1 MAAASACTIAS
12 STLHTRK
19 SKSRGPD
26 PMLWYPDPS
35 QILESSKKS
44 KDTKTNIM
52 IFRLSIA
59 IIAIII
65 QCLLVIGYWKISS
78 ELDSIKMNLIEIKN
92 NLPTTTTT
100 TTTATTSSTI
110 TSTKTTTAT
119 SMKTTTTTPT
129 CTGCEIGEC
138 GPIWTKWCCNDHED
152 DALKWLKC
160 VESRDN
166 EIEDAKKVE
175 LKKIIE
181 KRRSRALPFILG
193 TIGGILVLAMC
204 CATCDAIA
212 KYNFY
217 KEETKTSKSINNIYQ
232 PKQAKN
238 SHTEAWTTFSVPPV

>member
-1 MAAASACTIAS
+1 MAAAAARTIAS
-12 STLHTRK
+12 STLPTRK

-26 PMLWYPDPS
+26 PKLWYPDPS
-35 QILESSKKS
+35 QIRESSKKS
-44 KDTKTNIM
+44 KDMKTNIM
-52 IFRLSIA
+52 IFRLSIS

-65 QCLLVIGYWKISS
+65 QCLVVIGYWKIGS
-78 ELDSIKMNLIEIKN
+78 ELDSIKMNLIKIKN
-92 NLPTTTTT
+92 NLPTT

-110 TSTKTTTAT
+110 TSTKTATAT
-119 SMKTTTTTPT
+119 SIKTTATTPT

-166 EIEDAKKVE
+166 EIEDAKRVE
-175 LKKIIE
+175 LKKKIE
-181 KRRSRALPFILG
+181 KKRSRALLGTIG

-204 CATCDAIA
+204 CASCDAIA

-217 KEETKTSKSINNIYQ
+217 KEETKTSKYINNIYQ
-232 PKQAKN
+232 LKQAKN
-238 SHTEAWTTFSVPPV
+238 SHTEAWTTFWVPPV

>member
-1 MAAASACTIAS
+1 MAAASSI
-12 STLHTRK
+12 LNMRK
-19 SKSRGPD
+19 SKSRVPD
-26 PMLWYPDPS
+26 TKLWYPDPS
-35 QILESSKKS
+35 QIRESSKKS
-44 KDTKTNIM
+44 KDMKTNIM
-52 IFRLSIA
+52 IFRLSIS

-65 QCLLVIGYWKISS
+65 QCLVVIGYWKIGS

-100 TTTATTSSTI
+100 TATTTSSTI

-119 SMKTTTTTPT
+119 SIKTTATTPT

-166 EIEDAKKVE
+166 EIEDAK
-175 LKKIIE
+175 IQ
-181 KRRSRALPFILG
+181 KRRSTALPFILG